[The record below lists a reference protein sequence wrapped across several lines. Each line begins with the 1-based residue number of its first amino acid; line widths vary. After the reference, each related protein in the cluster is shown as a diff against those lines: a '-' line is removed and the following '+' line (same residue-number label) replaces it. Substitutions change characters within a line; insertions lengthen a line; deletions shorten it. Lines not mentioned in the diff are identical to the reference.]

1 MKYIREGLREDKI
14 NINDLRK
21 IRHNLDLYYM
31 YDEYNKECEK
41 ILIKIKELNV
51 KLDENENDLM
61 EYTDHKNRLISE
73 NEFSRLDLDLNK
85 DLEEGYKNREEFS
98 EIIKKFNAIDTTND
112 MILKEKLI
120 SELDTKESYRKYKN
134 DIMKANEYNEA
145 FIENI
150 LNKKKEIEEN
160 FSVVEEDNIKVNSEV
175 IKEFNSK
182 ISSINSKIERN
193 KESIAKNNKD
203 LSGLIEEL
211 NRFLRLGGYEDVNVY
226 RQYLHNLKFIIKKY

>member
-14 NINDLRK
+14 NKNDLRK

-134 DIMKANEYNEA
+134 DIMKANEYNEV

-211 NRFLRLGGYEDVNVY
+211 NRFLSLSGYEDVNVY

>member
-14 NINDLRK
+14 NKNDLRK

-134 DIMKANEYNEA
+134 DIMKANEYNEV